1 VQRAFPNLPAFSEP
15 VQLLQAP
22 GDNTHWFV
30 LEKSGRILVFE
41 ENAASPR
48 VFLDI
53 RNQVFDLSQSEAG
66 LLGLA
71 FHPQFNANRLV
82 YVNYIDRQTRSITS
96 EFRSRDNDLTLDP
109 GSERVLLTVQ
119 KPHDNHNGGQLHFG
133 QDGFL
138 YLGLGDG
145 GGARDPQENAENPM
159 RLLGKML
166 RIDVN
171 SQPGGR
177 QYAIPPDNPFAG
189 SNSYCNVDGTGTQ
202 NCPEVYAL
210 GFRNP
215 WRWSFDRQTGTQW
228 VADVGQAEWEEIN
241 VITRGDNY
249 GWDHREGAHCSEPQT
264 GCRTQGLTDP
274 VAEYNHDLGQAI
286 TGGYVYRGTQ
296 PTELFGRYIFADFYS
311 GMIASL
317 TPTGNGSYTL
327 TQLVQPGS
335 VPPGAPAPLFISAFG
350 ESNSGELYVL
360 DHVGGHAHRL
370 VFTQGG
376 GGGGDN
382 VPQQLSSTGCINTAT
397 QGAPPLL
404 SLIPY
409 RPNAAFWSDGLN
421 KERWMGLPG
430 GQSITVRA
438 DGDWDFPNGT
448 VLVKHFRVGDQ
459 LVETRL
465 FMRHPDGVWAG
476 YTYQWNQAQT
486 DATRVRGGAT
496 VQIGGQTWPIPSEGQ
511 CMQCH
516 TQGAGF
522 TLGLESAQQNGD
534 HLYPQTG
541 RMANQI
547 TTLRNIGVLPSS
559 VGTNSPIY
567 ADPADTNASLGDRAR
582 SYLHTNC
589 ANCHRPQGGT
599 PVRLDLRHNTA
610 LPLTQACEATPQLD
624 NFGIGNARIIAPGDS
639 ARSILVSRMAR
650 RGNGQMPP
658 VGSNVRD
665 QAGEELVVRWIN
677 SLTSCQ

>member
-1 VQRAFPNLPAFSEP
+1 
-15 VQLLQAP
+15 
-22 GDNTHWFV
+22 
-30 LEKSGRILVFE
+30 
-41 ENAASPR
+41 
-48 VFLDI
+48 
-53 RNQVFDLSQSEAG
+53 
-66 LLGLA
+66 
-71 FHPQFNANRLV
+71 
-82 YVNYIDRQTRSITS
+82 
-96 EFRSRDNDLTLDP
+96 
-109 GSERVLLTVQ
+109 
-119 KPHDNHNGGQLHFG
+119 
-133 QDGFL
+133 
-138 YLGLGDG
+138 
-145 GGARDPQENAENPM
+145 M
-159 RLLGKML
+159 
-166 RIDVN
+166 
-171 SQPGGR
+171 
-177 QYAIPPDNPFAG
+177 
-189 SNSYCNVDGTGTQ
+189 
-202 NCPEVYAL
+202 
-210 GFRNP
+210 
-215 WRWSFDRQTGTQW
+215 
-228 VADVGQAEWEEIN
+228 
-241 VITRGDNY
+241 
-249 GWDHREGAHCSEPQT
+249 
-264 GCRTQGLTDP
+264 
-274 VAEYNHDLGQAI
+274 GQAI

-296 PTELFGRYIFADFYS
+296 QTELFGRYIFADFYS

-327 TQLVQPGS
+327 AQLVQPGS
-335 VPPGAPAPLFISAFG
+335 VPPGAPGPLFISAFG

-360 DHVGGHAHRL
+360 DHVGGHAYRL

-382 VPQQLSSTGCINTAT
+382 VPQQLSSTGCINTAEP
-397 QGAPPLL
+397 GAPPLL

-448 VLVKHFRVGDQ
+448 VLVKHFRDGDR

-486 DATRVRGGAT
+486 DATRVRNGAT
-496 VQIGGQTWPIPSEGQ
+496 VQIDGRTWPIPSEGQ

-516 TQGAGF
+516 TQGAGY

-547 TTLRNIGVLPSS
+547 TTLRGIGVLPSS

-567 ADPADTNASLGDRAR
+567 ADPADTNASLVDRAR

-610 LPLTQACEATPQLD
+610 LPLTQACDAPPQLD
-624 NFGIGNARIIAPGDS
+624 NFGIGNARIIAPGDP
-639 ARSILVSRMAR
+639 ARSLLFFRMAR
-650 RGNGQMPP
+650 RGNDQMPP